1 MTILTNMGSVFMI
14 WSILSDSS
22 CDLPVNTFGGENL
35 HFATVPLKI
44 RVGGTEYV
52 DNDELNVNTML
63 AHMKNYKGPSSSA
76 CPAPEEWAREF
87 RKSDFTFVVT
97 MTSALSGTYNSAVVA
112 KNIVMEEYPCKKIH
126 VLDSRT
132 TSGGMALILRKAE
145 ELILKGEDFETVVKK
160 TEEYSQGLFLLFCLG
175 SYDNLIKNGRM
186 SKVAGIL
193 ANTLGIRAIA
203 STTPE
208 GEIKILQKPRG
219 EERAIAQMVELMGK
233 LKDMVGQ
240 PVVISHCN
248 NPKGAQ
254 RLKDLIS
261 HVYLTTKITIL
272 QTRGLTSYYTE
283 EGGLLIG
290 F

>member
-1 MTILTNMGSVFMI
+1 MT
-14 WSILSDSS
+14 WSILADSS
-22 CDLPVNTFGGENL
+22 CDLPSGAFRASNL

-44 RVGGTEYV
+44 IVGSTEYV
-52 DNDELNVNTML
+52 DNDDLNVNTML
-63 AHMKNYKGPSSSA
+63 AQMKNYSGPSSSA

-87 RKSDFTFVVT
+87 RKSDYTIVVT

-112 KNIVMEEYPCKKIH
+112 KDIVLEEFPDKKIH
-126 VLDSRT
+126 VIDSHT
-132 TSGGMALILRKAE
+132 TAGGMVLILRKAE
-145 ELILKGEDFETVVKK
+145 ELISEGADFETVAKQ
-160 TEEYSQGLFLLFCLG
+160 TEAYSRNLFLLFALG

-186 SKVAGIL
+186 SRVAGIL
-193 ANTLGIRAIA
+193 ATTLGIRAVA
-203 STTPE
+203 SNTPE

-219 EERAIAQMVELMGK
+219 EEKAITQMVELMGK

-254 RLKDLIS
+254 RLKELIS

-272 QTRGLTSYYTE
+272 QTRGLTSFYTE
-283 EGGLLIG
+283 NGGLLVG

>member
-1 MTILTNMGSVFMI
+1 MT
-14 WSILSDSS
+14 WSILADSS
-22 CDLPVNTFGGENL
+22 CDLPSSAFRGSNL

-44 RVGGTEYV
+44 IVGSTEYV

-63 AHMKNYKGPSSSA
+63 AQMKNFTGPSSSA
-76 CPAPEEWAREF
+76 CPAPEEWAPEF
-87 RKSDFTFVVT
+87 RKSDCTIAVT

-112 KNIVMEEYPCKKIH
+112 KNIVLEEYPDKKIH
-126 VLDSRT
+126 VIDSRST
-132 TSGGMALILRKAE
+132 AGGMVLILRKAE
-145 ELILKGEDFETVVKK
+145 ELISGGADFETVAKQ
-160 TEEYSQGLFLLFCLG
+160 TEAYAKSLFLLFALG

-186 SKVAGIL
+186 SRVAGIL
-193 ANTLGIRAIA
+193 ATTLGIRAVA
-203 STTPE
+203 ANTPE

-219 EERAIAQMVELMGK
+219 EERAIAQMVEIMGK

-248 NPKGAQ
+248 NLKGAQ
-254 RLKDLIS
+254 RLKELIS

-272 QTRGLTSYYTE
+272 QTTGLTSFYTE
-283 EGGLLIG
+283 NGGLLIG